1 MAMPFAIKV
10 DCQPGQGG
18 EPTPHT
24 LHFGLATVAV
34 KDLLDS
40 WPGRDHHY
48 FKLLG
53 EDGATYIVRHDL
65 PSGLWELAFYDRGGP
80 AR

>member
-1 MAMPFAIKV
+1 MSFAVAV

-18 EPTPHT
+18 ESVPHV
-24 LHFGLATVAV
+24 LHFGPARVTVTALV
-34 KDLLDS
+34 DR
-40 WPGRDHHY
+40 WNGQDHRY

-53 EDGATYIVRHDL
+53 EDDATWIVRNDL
-65 PSGLWELAFYDRGGP
+65 PSGPWELAFYDSGPGP

>member
-1 MAMPFAIKV
+1 MSFAVAV

-18 EPTPHT
+18 ESVPHV
-24 LHFGLATVAV
+24 LHFGPARVTVQALV
-34 KDLLDS
+34 DRWD
-40 WPGRDHHY
+40 GQDRY

-53 EDGATYIVRHDL
+53 EDGATWIVRKDL
-65 PSGLWELAFYDRGGP
+65 PAGLWELAFCDSGLGP

>member
-1 MAMPFAIKV
+1 MSFAVGV

-18 EPTPHT
+18 DPVPHV
-24 LHFGLATVAV
+24 LHFGPTRVTVKALV
-34 KDLLDS
+34 DRWD
-40 WPGRDHHY
+40 GQDHRY

-53 EDGATYIVRHDL
+53 EDDATYIVRNDL
-65 PSGLWELAFYDRGGP
+65 PTGLWELAFYDSGPGP